1 MAVVWLKV
9 FLSTNTI
16 TPEECVLICLTLS
29 GPTILDNLKAL
40 AENKDYVDI
49 CELRLDLLSPEEVPK
64 AVDFPSFV
72 NIPVILT
79 LRRVSDGGKC
89 TMQEKARRNL
99 LIETMQ
105 KGGYAY
111 VDVEDDVKKSDVE
124 EAAHSLGMKVIRSIH
139 DFQGVPADI
148 FSRVHSLASRG
159 DMAKIAVTPHNIADI
174 MTLFRINDELKN
186 VPKIIIGMGEWGVC
200 TRILYKKMGSMLT
213 FGSNGKAVAPGM
225 VSARD
230 LKLLYRAD
238 KLNDNT
244 GIYGVVGNPV
254 MHSLSP
260 QIHNPG
266 FQRIHYNAV
275 YVPFLADSIRSF
287 LSLAEMLRMRGFSVT
302 VPFKV
307 DVLKYLGNI
316 TREVKLIGSCNTVVR
331 VPNMWKGTN
340 TDYYGFIH
348 PIEKEI
354 DEGRIKSALIIG
366 AGGAAKAIIW
376 ALKMRNIKV
385 TIVNRTK
392 SKADELATLYGV
404 ASDKLENISLYEGKV
419 DLVVQAT
426 KMGLHPYEDVNPAE
440 NFKFTGKE
448 IAYDIVYKPK
458 YTKFLLAAEKA
469 GCTLK
474 FGWDML
480 MEQGKLQFESFT
492 GYHYPKEINLDF

>member
-1 MAVVWLKV
+1 M
-9 FLSTNTI
+9 
-16 TPEECVLICLTLS
+16 ICLTLS

-40 AENKDYVDI
+40 ADNKDYVDI
-49 CELRLDLLSPEEVPK
+49 CELRLDLLSPSEVAK
-64 AVDFPSFV
+64 AADFPSMV
-72 NIPVILT
+72 DIPVILT

-89 TMQEKARRNL
+89 TLQEKARRSL
-99 LIETMQ
+99 LIDTM
-105 KGGYAY
+105 KNGGFSY
-111 VDVEDDVKKSDVE
+111 VDIEDDVKKSDVE
-124 EAAHSLGMKVIRSIH
+124 EAAHSLGMKVIRSYH
-139 DFQGVPADI
+139 DFEGVPADI

-159 DMAKIAVTPHNIADI
+159 DVAKIAVTPHNTADV
-174 MTLFRINDELKN
+174 MTLFRINEELKD
-186 VPKIIIGMGEWGVC
+186 VPKIIIGMGEWGVA
-200 TRILYKKMGSMLT
+200 TRILYKKMGSILT

-225 VSARD
+225 ISARE

-238 KLNDNT
+238 QLNDNT
-244 GIYGVVGNPV
+244 GIYGIVGNPV

-266 FQRIHYNAV
+266 FHKIHYNAV
-275 YVPFLADSIRSF
+275 YVPFLSESIRSF
-287 LSLAEMLRMRGFSVT
+287 LTLAEMLRMRGFSVT

-307 DVLKYLGNI
+307 DVVKYLGNI
-316 TREVKLIGSCNTVVR
+316 TREVKQIGSCNTVVR

-354 DEGRIKSALIIG
+354 DDGRIKSALVIG
-366 AGGAAKAIIW
+366 AGGAAKAIVW
-376 ALKMRNIKV
+376 ALKMRNVKV
-385 TIVNRTK
+385 MIVNRTK
-392 SKADELATLYGV
+392 SKADELARLYGV
-404 ASDKLENISLYEGKV
+404 GSDSLDNISLYEGKV

-426 KMGLHPYEDVNPAE
+426 NMGLHPYEDVNPAE
-440 NFKFTGKE
+440 NFHFSGKE

-458 YTKFLLAAEKA
+458 HTKFLIAAEKA

-492 GYHYPKEINLDF
+492 GYHYPKDVEVWT

>member
-1 MAVVWLKV
+1 M
-9 FLSTNTI
+9 
-16 TPEECVLICLTLS
+16 ICLTLS

-40 AENKDYVDI
+40 ADNKDYVDI
-49 CELRLDLLSPEEVPK
+49 CELRLDLLSPSEVAK
-64 AVDFPSFV
+64 AADFPSMV
-72 NIPVILT
+72 DIPVILT

-89 TMQEKARRNL
+89 TLQEKARRSL
-99 LIETMQ
+99 LIDTM
-105 KGGYAY
+105 KNGGFSY
-111 VDVEDDVKKSDVE
+111 VDIEDDVKKSDVE
-124 EAAHSLGMKVIRSIH
+124 EAAHSLGMKVIRSYH
-139 DFQGVPADI
+139 DFEGVPADI

-159 DMAKIAVTPHNIADI
+159 DVAKIAVTPHNTADV
-174 MTLFRINDELKN
+174 MTLFRINEELKD
-186 VPKIIIGMGEWGVC
+186 VPKIIIGMGEWGVA
-200 TRILYKKMGSMLT
+200 TRILYKKMGSILT

-225 VSARD
+225 ISARE

-238 KLNDNT
+238 QLNDNT
-244 GIYGVVGNPV
+244 GIYGIVGNPV

-266 FQRIHYNAV
+266 FHKIHYNAV
-275 YVPFLADSIRSF
+275 YVPFLSESIRSF
-287 LSLAEMLRMRGFSVT
+287 LTLAEMLRMRGFSVT

-307 DVLKYLGNI
+307 DVVKYLGNI
-316 TREVKLIGSCNTVVR
+316 TREVKQIGSCNTVVR

-354 DEGRIKSALIIG
+354 DDGRIKSALVIG
-366 AGGAAKAIIW
+366 AGGAAKAIVW
-376 ALKMRNIKV
+376 ALKMRNVKV
-385 TIVNRTK
+385 VIVNRTK
-392 SKADELATLYGV
+392 SKADELARLYGV
-404 ASDKLENISLYEGKV
+404 GSDSLDNISQYEGKV

-426 KMGLHPYEDVNPAE
+426 NMGLHPYEDVNPAE
-440 NFKFTGKE
+440 KFHFSGKE

-469 GCTLK
+469 GCSLK

-492 GYHYPKEINLDF
+492 GYHYPKDVEVWT

>member
-1 MAVVWLKV
+1 M
-9 FLSTNTI
+9 
-16 TPEECVLICLTLS
+16 ICLTLS

-40 AENKDYVDI
+40 ADNKDYVDI
-49 CELRLDLLSPEEVPK
+49 CELRLDLLSPSEVAK
-64 AVDFPSFV
+64 AADFPSMV
-72 NIPVILT
+72 DIPVILT

-89 TMQEKARRNL
+89 TLQEKARRSL
-99 LIETMQ
+99 LIDTM
-105 KGGYAY
+105 KNGGFSY
-111 VDVEDDVKKSDVE
+111 VDIEDDVKKSDVE
-124 EAAHSLGMKVIRSIH
+124 EAAHSLGMKVIRSYH
-139 DFQGVPADI
+139 DFEGVPADI

-159 DMAKIAVTPHNIADI
+159 DVAKIAVTPHNTADV
-174 MTLFRINDELKN
+174 MTLFRINEELKD
-186 VPKIIIGMGEWGVC
+186 VPKIIIGMGEWGVA
-200 TRILYKKMGSMLT
+200 TRILYKKMGSILT

-225 VSARD
+225 ISARE

-238 KLNDNT
+238 QLNDNT
-244 GIYGVVGNPV
+244 GIYGIVGNPV

-266 FQRIHYNAV
+266 FHKIHYNAV
-275 YVPFLADSIRSF
+275 YVPFLSESIRSF
-287 LSLAEMLRMRGFSVT
+287 LTLAEMLRMRGFSVT

-307 DVLKYLGNI
+307 DVVKYLGNI
-316 TREVKLIGSCNTVVR
+316 TREVKQIGSCNTVVR

-354 DEGRIKSALIIG
+354 DDGRIKSALVIG
-366 AGGAAKAIIW
+366 AGGAAKAIVW
-376 ALKMRNIKV
+376 ALKMRNVKV
-385 TIVNRTK
+385 MIVNRTK
-392 SKADELATLYGV
+392 SKADELARLYGV
-404 ASDKLENISLYEGKV
+404 GSDSLDNISQYEGKV

-426 KMGLHPYEDVNPAE
+426 NMGLHPYEDVNPAE
-440 NFKFTGKE
+440 KFHFSGKE

-469 GCTLK
+469 GCPLK

-492 GYHYPKEINLDF
+492 GYHYPKDIEISM

>member
-1 MAVVWLKV
+1 M
-9 FLSTNTI
+9 
-16 TPEECVLICLTLS
+16 ICLTLS

-40 AENKDYVDI
+40 ADNKDYVDI
-49 CELRLDLLSPEEVPK
+49 CELRLDLLSPSEVAK
-64 AVDFPSFV
+64 AADFPSMV
-72 NIPVILT
+72 DIPVILT

-89 TMQEKARRNL
+89 TLQEKARRSL
-99 LIETMQ
+99 LIDTM
-105 KGGYAY
+105 KNGGFSY
-111 VDVEDDVKKSDVE
+111 VDIEDDVKKSDVE
-124 EAAHSLGMKVIRSIH
+124 EAAHSLGMKVIRSYH
-139 DFQGVPADI
+139 DFDGVPADI

-159 DMAKIAVTPHNIADI
+159 DVAKIAVTPHNTADV
-174 MTLFRINDELKN
+174 MTLFRINEELKD
-186 VPKIIIGMGEWGVC
+186 VPKIIIGMGEWGVA
-200 TRILYKKMGSMLT
+200 TRILYKKMGSILT

-225 VSARD
+225 ISARE

-238 KLNDNT
+238 QLNDNT
-244 GIYGVVGNPV
+244 GIYGIVGNPV

-266 FQRIHYNAV
+266 FHKIHYNAV
-275 YVPFLADSIRSF
+275 YVPFLSESIRSF
-287 LSLAEMLRMRGFSVT
+287 LTLAEMLRMRGFSVT

-307 DVLKYLGNI
+307 DVVKYLGNI
-316 TREVKLIGSCNTVVR
+316 TREVKQIGSCNTVVR

-354 DEGRIKSALIIG
+354 DDDRIKSALVIG
-366 AGGAAKAIIW
+366 AGGAAKAIVW
-376 ALKMRNIKV
+376 ALKMRNVKV
-385 TIVNRTK
+385 MIVNRTK
-392 SKADELATLYGV
+392 SKADELARLYGV
-404 ASDKLENISLYEGKV
+404 GSDSLDNISQYEGKV

-426 KMGLHPYEDVNPAE
+426 NMGLHPYEDVNPAE
-440 NFKFTGKE
+440 KFHFSGKE

-469 GCTLK
+469 GCSLK

-492 GYHYPKEINLDF
+492 GYHYPKDVEVWT

>member
-1 MAVVWLKV
+1 M
-9 FLSTNTI
+9 
-16 TPEECVLICLTLS
+16 ICLTLS

-40 AENKDYVDI
+40 ADNKDYVDI
-49 CELRLDLLSPEEVPK
+49 CELRLDLLSPSEVAK
-64 AVDFPSFV
+64 AADFPSMV
-72 NIPVILT
+72 DIPVILT

-89 TMQEKARRNL
+89 TLQEKARRSL
-99 LIETMQ
+99 LIDTM
-105 KGGYAY
+105 KNGGFSY
-111 VDVEDDVKKSDVE
+111 VDIEDDVKKSDVE
-124 EAAHSLGMKVIRSIH
+124 EAAHSLGMKVIRSYH
-139 DFQGVPADI
+139 DFEGVPADI

-159 DMAKIAVTPHNIADI
+159 DVAKIAVTPHNTADV
-174 MTLFRINDELKN
+174 MTLFRINEELKD
-186 VPKIIIGMGEWGVC
+186 VPKIIIGMGEWGVA
-200 TRILYKKMGSMLT
+200 TRILYKKMGSILT

-225 VSARD
+225 ISARE

-238 KLNDNT
+238 QLNDNT
-244 GIYGVVGNPV
+244 GIYGIVGNPV

-266 FQRIHYNAV
+266 FHKIHYNAV
-275 YVPFLADSIRSF
+275 YVPFLSESIRSF
-287 LSLAEMLRMRGFSVT
+287 LTLAEMLRMRGFSVT

-307 DVLKYLGNI
+307 DVVKYLGNI
-316 TREVKLIGSCNTVVR
+316 TREVKQIGSCNTVVR

-354 DEGRIKSALIIG
+354 DDDRIKSALVIG
-366 AGGAAKAIIW
+366 AGGAAKAIVW
-376 ALKMRNIKV
+376 ALKMRNVKV
-385 TIVNRTK
+385 MIVNRTK
-392 SKADELATLYGV
+392 SKADELARLYGV
-404 ASDKLENISLYEGKV
+404 GSDSLDNISRYEGKV

-426 KMGLHPYEDVNPAE
+426 NMGLHPYEDVNPAE
-440 NFKFTGKE
+440 NFHFSGKE

-458 YTKFLLAAEKA
+458 YTKFLIAAEKA

-492 GYHYPKEINLDF
+492 GYHYPKDVDVWT

>member
-1 MAVVWLKV
+1 M
-9 FLSTNTI
+9 
-16 TPEECVLICLTLS
+16 ICLTLS

-40 AENKDYVDI
+40 ADNKDYVDI
-49 CELRLDLLSPEEVPK
+49 CELRLDLLSPSEVAK
-64 AVDFPSFV
+64 AADFPSMV
-72 NIPVILT
+72 DIPVILT

-89 TMQEKARRNL
+89 TLQEKARRSL
-99 LIETMQ
+99 LIDTM
-105 KGGYAY
+105 KNGGFSY
-111 VDVEDDVKKSDVE
+111 VDIEDDVKKSDVE
-124 EAAHSLGMKVIRSIH
+124 EAAHSLGMKVIRSYH
-139 DFQGVPADI
+139 DFEGVPADI

-159 DMAKIAVTPHNIADI
+159 DVAKIAVTPHNTADV
-174 MTLFRINDELKN
+174 MTLFRINEELKD
-186 VPKIIIGMGEWGVC
+186 VPKIIIGMGEWGVA
-200 TRILYKKMGSMLT
+200 TRILYKKMGSILT

-225 VSARD
+225 ISARE

-238 KLNDNT
+238 QLNDNT
-244 GIYGVVGNPV
+244 GIYGIVGNPV

-266 FQRIHYNAV
+266 FHKIHYNAV
-275 YVPFLADSIRSF
+275 YVPFLSESIRSF
-287 LSLAEMLRMRGFSVT
+287 LALAEMLRMRGFSVT

-307 DVLKYLGNI
+307 DVVKYLGNI
-316 TREVKLIGSCNTVVR
+316 TREVKQIGSCNTVVR

-354 DEGRIKSALIIG
+354 DDGRIKSALVIG
-366 AGGAAKAIIW
+366 AGGAAKAIVW
-376 ALKMRNIKV
+376 ALKMRNVKV
-385 TIVNRTK
+385 MIVNRTK
-392 SKADELATLYGV
+392 SKADELARLYGV
-404 ASDKLENISLYEGKV
+404 GSDSLDNISQYEGKV

-426 KMGLHPYEDVNPAE
+426 NMGLHPYEDVNPAE
-440 NFKFTGKE
+440 KFHFSGKE

-469 GCTLK
+469 GCSLK

-492 GYHYPKEINLDF
+492 GYHYPKDIEISM

>member
-1 MAVVWLKV
+1 M
-9 FLSTNTI
+9 
-16 TPEECVLICLTLS
+16 ICLTLS

-159 DMAKIAVTPHNIADI
+159 DVAKIAVTPHNIADI

-275 YVPFLADSIRSF
+275 
-287 LSLAEMLRMRGFSVT
+287 
-302 VPFKV
+302 
-307 DVLKYLGNI
+307 
-316 TREVKLIGSCNTVVR
+316 
-331 VPNMWKGTN
+331 
-340 TDYYGFIH
+340 
-348 PIEKEI
+348 
-354 DEGRIKSALIIG
+354 
-366 AGGAAKAIIW
+366 
-376 ALKMRNIKV
+376 
-385 TIVNRTK
+385 
-392 SKADELATLYGV
+392 
-404 ASDKLENISLYEGKV
+404 
-419 DLVVQAT
+419 
-426 KMGLHPYEDVNPAE
+426 
-440 NFKFTGKE
+440 
-448 IAYDIVYKPK
+448 
-458 YTKFLLAAEKA
+458 
-469 GCTLK
+469 
-474 FGWDML
+474 
-480 MEQGKLQFESFT
+480 
-492 GYHYPKEINLDF
+492 

>member
-1 MAVVWLKV
+1 M
-9 FLSTNTI
+9 
-16 TPEECVLICLTLS
+16 ICLTLS

-40 AENKDYVDI
+40 ADNKDYVDI
-49 CELRLDLLSPEEVPK
+49 CELRLDLLSPSEVAK
-64 AVDFPSFV
+64 AADFPSMV
-72 NIPVILT
+72 DIPVILT

-89 TMQEKARRNL
+89 TLQEKARRSL
-99 LIETMQ
+99 LIDTM
-105 KGGYAY
+105 KNGGFSY
-111 VDVEDDVKKSDVE
+111 VDIEDDVKKSDVE
-124 EAAHSLGMKVIRSIH
+124 EAAHSLGMKVIRSYH
-139 DFQGVPADI
+139 DFEGVPADI

-159 DMAKIAVTPHNIADI
+159 DVAKIAVTPHNTADV
-174 MTLFRINDELKN
+174 MTLFRINEELKD
-186 VPKIIIGMGEWGVC
+186 VPKIIIGMGEWGVA
-200 TRILYKKMGSMLT
+200 TRILYKKMGSILT

-225 VSARD
+225 ISARE

-238 KLNDNT
+238 QLNDNT
-244 GIYGVVGNPV
+244 GIYGIVGNPV

-266 FQRIHYNAV
+266 FHKIHYNAV
-275 YVPFLADSIRSF
+275 YVPFLSESIRSF
-287 LSLAEMLRMRGFSVT
+287 LTLAEMLRMRGFSVT

-307 DVLKYLGNI
+307 DVVKYLGNI
-316 TREVKLIGSCNTVVR
+316 TREVKQIGSCNTVVR

-354 DEGRIKSALIIG
+354 DDGRIKSALVIG
-366 AGGAAKAIIW
+366 AGGAAKAIVW
-376 ALKMRNIKV
+376 ALKMRNVKV
-385 TIVNRTK
+385 MIVNRTK
-392 SKADELATLYGV
+392 SKADELARLYGV
-404 ASDKLENISLYEGKV
+404 GSDSLDNISLYEGKV

-426 KMGLHPYEDVNPAE
+426 NMGLHPYEDVNPAE
-440 NFKFTGKE
+440 NFHFSGKE

-469 GCTLK
+469 GCSLK

-492 GYHYPKEINLDF
+492 GYHYPKDVEIWK

>member
-1 MAVVWLKV
+1 M
-9 FLSTNTI
+9 
-16 TPEECVLICLTLS
+16 ICLTLS

-40 AENKDYVDI
+40 ADNKDYVDI
-49 CELRLDLLSPEEVPK
+49 CELRLDLLSPSEVAK
-64 AVDFPSFV
+64 AADFPSMV
-72 NIPVILT
+72 DIPVILT

-89 TMQEKARRNL
+89 TLQEKARRSL
-99 LIETMQ
+99 LIDTM
-105 KGGYAY
+105 KNGGFSY
-111 VDVEDDVKKSDVE
+111 VDIEDDVKKSDVE
-124 EAAHSLGMKVIRSIH
+124 EAAHSLGMKVIRSYH
-139 DFQGVPADI
+139 DFEGVPADI

-159 DMAKIAVTPHNIADI
+159 DVAKIAVTPHSTADI
-174 MTLFRINDELKN
+174 MTLFRINEELKD
-186 VPKIIIGMGEWGVC
+186 VPKIIIGMGEWGVA
-200 TRILYKKMGSMLT
+200 TRILYKKMGSILT

-225 VSARD
+225 VSARE

-238 KLNDNT
+238 QLNDNT
-244 GIYGVVGNPV
+244 GIYGIVGNPV

-266 FQRIHYNAV
+266 FHKIHYNAV
-275 YVPFLADSIRSF
+275 YVPFLSESIRSF
-287 LSLAEMLRMRGFSVT
+287 LTLAEMLRMRGFSVT

-307 DVLKYLGNI
+307 DVVKYLGNI
-316 TREVKLIGSCNTVVR
+316 TREVKQIGSCNTVVR

-354 DEGRIKSALIIG
+354 DDDRIKSALVIG
-366 AGGAAKAIIW
+366 AGGAAKAIVW
-376 ALKMRNIKV
+376 ALKMRNVKV
-385 TIVNRTK
+385 MIVNRTK
-392 SKADELATLYGV
+392 SKADELARLYGV
-404 ASDKLENISLYEGKV
+404 GSDSLDNISQYEGKV

-426 KMGLHPYEDVNPAE
+426 NMGLHPYEDVNPAE
-440 NFKFTGKE
+440 KFHFSGKE

-469 GCTLK
+469 GCSLK

-492 GYHYPKEINLDF
+492 GYHYPKDIEISM

>member
-1 MAVVWLKV
+1 M
-9 FLSTNTI
+9 
-16 TPEECVLICLTLS
+16 ICLTLS

-40 AENKDYVDI
+40 ADNKDYVDI
-49 CELRLDLLSPEEVPK
+49 CELRLDLLSPSEVAK
-64 AVDFPSFV
+64 AADFPSMV
-72 NIPVILT
+72 DIPVILT

-89 TMQEKARRNL
+89 TLQEKARRSL
-99 LIETMQ
+99 LIDTM
-105 KGGYAY
+105 KNGGFSY
-111 VDVEDDVKKSDVE
+111 VDIEDDVKKSDVE
-124 EAAHSLGMKVIRSIH
+124 EAAHSLGMKVIRSYH
-139 DFQGVPADI
+139 DFEGVPADI

-159 DMAKIAVTPHNIADI
+159 DVAKIAVTPHNTADV
-174 MTLFRINDELKN
+174 MTLFRINEELKD
-186 VPKIIIGMGEWGVC
+186 VPKIIIGMGEWGVA
-200 TRILYKKMGSMLT
+200 TRILYKKMGSILT

-225 VSARD
+225 ISARE

-238 KLNDNT
+238 QLNDNT
-244 GIYGVVGNPV
+244 GIYGIVGNPV

-266 FQRIHYNAV
+266 FHKIHYNAV
-275 YVPFLADSIRSF
+275 YVPFLSESIRSF
-287 LSLAEMLRMRGFSVT
+287 LTLAEMLRMRGFSVT

-307 DVLKYLGNI
+307 DVVKYLGNI
-316 TREVKLIGSCNTVVR
+316 TREVKQIGSCNTVVR

-354 DEGRIKSALIIG
+354 DDGRIKSALVIG
-366 AGGAAKAIIW
+366 AGGAAKAIVW
-376 ALKMRNIKV
+376 ALKMRNVKV
-385 TIVNRTK
+385 MIVNRTK
-392 SKADELATLYGV
+392 SKADELARLYGV
-404 ASDKLENISLYEGKV
+404 GSDSLDNISQYEGKV

-426 KMGLHPYEDVNPAE
+426 NMGLHPYEDVNPAE
-440 NFKFTGKE
+440 KFHFSGKE

-469 GCTLK
+469 GCSLK

-492 GYHYPKEINLDF
+492 GYHYPKDIEISM

>member
-1 MAVVWLKV
+1 M
-9 FLSTNTI
+9 
-16 TPEECVLICLTLS
+16 ICLTLS

-40 AENKDYVDI
+40 ADNKDYVDI
-49 CELRLDLLSPEEVPK
+49 CELRLDLLSPSEVAK
-64 AVDFPSFV
+64 VADFPSMV
-72 NIPVILT
+72 DIPVILT

-89 TMQEKARRNL
+89 TLQEKARRSL
-99 LIETMQ
+99 LIDTM
-105 KGGYAY
+105 KNGGFSY
-111 VDVEDDVKKSDVE
+111 VDIEDDVKKSDVE
-124 EAAHSLGMKVIRSIH
+124 EAAHSLGMKVIRSYH
-139 DFQGVPADI
+139 DFEGVPADI

-159 DMAKIAVTPHNIADI
+159 DVAKIAVTPHNTADV
-174 MTLFRINDELKN
+174 MTLFRINEELKD
-186 VPKIIIGMGEWGVC
+186 VPKIIIGMGEWGVA
-200 TRILYKKMGSMLT
+200 TRILYKKMGSILT

-225 VSARD
+225 ISARE

-238 KLNDNT
+238 QLNDNT
-244 GIYGVVGNPV
+244 GIYGIVGNPV

-266 FQRIHYNAV
+266 FHKIHYNAV
-275 YVPFLADSIRSF
+275 YVPFLSESIRSF
-287 LSLAEMLRMRGFSVT
+287 LTLAEILRMRGFSVT

-307 DVLKYLGNI
+307 DVVKYLGNI
-316 TREVKLIGSCNTVVR
+316 TREVKQIGSCNTVVR

-354 DEGRIKSALIIG
+354 DDDRIKSALVIG
-366 AGGAAKAIIW
+366 AGGAAKAIVW
-376 ALKMRNIKV
+376 ALKMRNVKV
-385 TIVNRTK
+385 MIVNRTK
-392 SKADELATLYGV
+392 SKADELARLYGV
-404 ASDKLENISLYEGKV
+404 GSDSLDNISLYEGKV

-426 KMGLHPYEDVNPAE
+426 NMGLHPYEDVNPAE
-440 NFKFTGKE
+440 NFHFSGKE

-458 YTKFLLAAEKA
+458 YTKFLIAAEKA

-492 GYHYPKEINLDF
+492 GYHYPKDIEISM